1 MFTRRQALLGLGAG
15 VLLPSSAMGALVG
28 PNRALLVKK
37 QQSLVSL
44 LFGNG
49 ENGCLFYPATDLTRL
64 FTTSSGPTN
73 VAVNN
78 NPDGLWLD
86 NHSWNGL
93 SLTGQLAGATELR
106 GTGTVNKVGSAT
118 DATYN
123 TSTGAGTVNRVDLS
137 NQSFVQISGLTI
149 GATYAVDLEC
159 VSSTILCRVGSQTGT
174 AQMTVTN
181 GRATAYIVPT
191 TILIYFTAASA
202 SSPSFTIYSVKRL
215 TGNHALNATAGQRP
229 TYKTN
234 SGRPYL
240 DFDGA
245 NSRLVS
251 PFIPTAN
258 GTLAAAFYPT
268 AVSGAA
274 MGGGATTG
282 NKRAIIG
289 VDTGGGFAYG
299 LGDQT
304 TFAGSTTS
312 ILNAPHVAV
321 MTWQGLSGAVYLDG
335 TLFANISMGAG
346 PDGTGGGLALGAYN
360 NNGSAATLLTGRVY
374 AAAATNDQLNASEIA
389 QLTRAFQLTMQ

>member
-1 MFTRRQALLGLGAG
+1 MAYAG
-15 VLLPSSAMGALVG
+15 TH
-28 PNRALLVKK
+28 RALLSST

-49 ENGCLFYPATDLTRL
+49 ENGFLFYPSTDLTRL

-73 VAVNN
+73 VSAGN
-78 NPDGLWLD
+78 NPTGLWLD
-86 NHSWNGL
+86 NHSWGGL
-93 SLTGQLAGATELR
+93 SLAGQLAGATELR

-123 TSTGAGTVNRVDLS
+123 TSTGAGTVTRVDLS

-159 VSSTILCRVGSQTGT
+159 VSSTVLCRVGSQVGT

-191 TILIYFTAASA
+191 SILIYFTAASA
-202 SSPSFTIYSVKRL
+202 SSPSFTIYSVKPVA
-215 TGNHALNATAGQRP
+215 GNHALNATAGQRP

-240 DFDGA
+240 DCDGA

-274 MGGGATTG
+274 TGGGATTG
-282 NKRAIIG
+282 NKRAILG

-321 MTWQGLSGAVYLDG
+321 LTWQGLSGIAYLDNVPI
-335 TLFANISMGAG
+335 ASISMGAG
-346 PDGTGGGLALGAYN
+346 PDGTGGGIALGAYN
-360 NNGSAATLLTGRVY
+360 NNGTVANFLAGRVY
-374 AAAATNDQLNASEIA
+374 AAAATNDQLNASEVA
-389 QLTRAFQLTMQ
+389 QLTAAFQKTY